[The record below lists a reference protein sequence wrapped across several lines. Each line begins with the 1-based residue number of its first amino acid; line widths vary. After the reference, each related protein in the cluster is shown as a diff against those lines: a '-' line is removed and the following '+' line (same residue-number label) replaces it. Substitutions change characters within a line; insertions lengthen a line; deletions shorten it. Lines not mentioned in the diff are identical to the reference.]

1 MINIGHNDWL
11 HINLETGNQNNLLT
25 EFKIS
30 FNLET
35 NVPKLNFLDAAKYTA
50 QLLKEKYGD
59 DLYLFL
65 SGGLD
70 SEFVAKTFLENK
82 LNVNLVVIKTYS
94 NQTEFWY
101 AEKFCHDYGVNPVII
116 DYSNIKDYKNLLKDI
131 FSKANTLKV
140 KPSKS
145 LINNIAIKLF
155 DNKCKFIT
163 GYGDPF
169 KVPSSFSEHLNEN
182 FELEAHDFYLDLE
195 NQPSAFFTY
204 TPELFRALIGDICQ
218 DKNLQIAKAQLYNIL
233 LRAKTDYKFYDRFA
247 FEDMELPLR
256 KLESYYAKVI
266 GCGAYKLNKIQLS
279 ELFK

>member
-1 MINIGHNDWL
+1 MINVGHNDWL
-11 HINLETGNQNNLLT
+11 QINLESGNQNNFLT
-25 EFKIS
+25 EFKVS
-30 FNLET
+30 FNLQT

-50 QLLKEKYGD
+50 QLLNKKYGD

-82 LNVNLVVIKTYS
+82 LNLNLVLIKTIN
-94 NQTEFWY
+94 NQAEFWY
-101 AEKFCHDYGVNPVII
+101 AEKFCYDYNVNPVILDFSSI
-116 DYSNIKDYKNLLKDI
+116 NDYKKLLIDS
-131 FSKANTLKV
+131 FAKANVLKV

-145 LINNIAIKLF
+145 LILNIATQLL
-155 DNKCKFIT
+155 DEKCKFIT

-169 KVPSSFSEHLNEN
+169 KVPNGFSEHLNEN
-182 FELEAHDFYLDLE
+182 FQLEAYDFYLDLE
-195 NQPSAFFTY
+195 NHPSAFFTY
-204 TPELFRALIGDICQ
+204 TPEIFRSLIDEICK

>member
-1 MINIGHNDWL
+1 MELLKDNYMTT
-11 HINLETGNQNNLLT
+11 TGNGKTWNLT
-25 EFKIS
+25 INPPNRKVKTYYE
-30 FNLET
+30 ET
-35 NVPKLNFLDAAKYTA
+35 NEVLKYMYENKTGKF
-50 QLLKEKYGD
+50 QIL
-59 DLYLFL
+59 L

-101 AEKFCHDYGVNPVII
+101 AEKFCHDYNVNPVII
-116 DYSNIKDYKNLLKDI
+116 DYSSNKDYKNLLKDI

-218 DKNLQIAKAQLYNIL
+218 DKNLQPVVARLFVPMGNPVNSGPIKEISMVSQFGVTAK
-233 LRAKTDYKFYDRFA
+233 
-247 FEDMELPLR
+247 
-256 KLESYYAKVI
+256 
-266 GCGAYKLNKIQLS
+266 
-279 ELFK
+279 